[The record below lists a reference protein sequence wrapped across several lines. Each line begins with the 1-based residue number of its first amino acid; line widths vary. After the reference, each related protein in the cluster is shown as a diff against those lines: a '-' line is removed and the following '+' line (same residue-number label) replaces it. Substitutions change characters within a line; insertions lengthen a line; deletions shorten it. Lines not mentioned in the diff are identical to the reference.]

1 MAGRWLRWCRWV
13 VAACLLAGCSL
24 EGGAVVRPTALPLP
38 TPTAPPDAP
47 AADPG
52 WRLGV
57 TEEPVDLYPYS
68 FNARA
73 AAPLIELLYPAPLTV
88 VSEAYTTSGVLE
100 RVPSFANGDVA
111 YITTTVNLDASGAI
125 TQTQTGTITSVRQLA
140 VTYRW
145 NPNLRW
151 ADGAPVTAA
160 DSVFAF
166 QVLRGSA
173 ATPQLSIQSDLTA
186 DYVAV
191 DEHTTKAFLP
201 PGRDDPN
208 YLSTVWTPLPRQR
221 FEGTPT
227 PQQVAEALGR
237 DPLGYGP
244 YRLTSWTTQLEFAR
258 AESAAAFAGSF
269 PERLTVRMFPDLA
282 MLRADIAAGLTDV
295 GWSEALPGQQ
305 REPLAA
311 DAAAGKLQ
319 AMSSPTPIWE
329 HLDFNLAV
337 PALQDIRMR
346 RAIALG
352 FNRQALVAE
361 LYGADGRAWD
371 SWIAPES
378 WAYAPDRLTRYPYD
392 PAQANALLD
401 EMGYKDANGDGT
413 RDRPDS
419 QPFTLTLITS
429 EQTAVR
435 QAISNRLVADMAA
448 LGVQIDVRTLSTQQL
463 YSQQGPLFQRQFEL
477 ALFGWLR
484 GADPDGA
491 VLWSCAAIPNQINNF
506 TGDNFTGWCIDTADA
521 AIRAA
526 SATLDQ
532 TARGS
537 AYADHQEIMSRE
549 LPIVPLFDRRLTVIA
564 RPAIKGVQPDPFAPL
579 TWNLARWQR

>member
-1 MAGRWLRWCRWV
+1 MAGRWLRWCRWLV
-13 VAACLLAGCSL
+13 VASLLVGCSI

-38 TPTAPPDAP
+38 TPAAPPDAP
-47 AADPG
+47 PADPG

-57 TEEPVDLYPYS
+57 TEEPIDLYPYS
-68 FNARA
+68 FNARS
-73 AAPLIELLYPAPLTV
+73 AAPLIELLYPAPLAI
-88 VSEAYTTSGVLE
+88 VSEVPTTTGVLE

-111 YITTTVNLDASGAI
+111 YITTTVYLDASGAI
-125 TQTQTGTITSVRQLA
+125 TQTQTATITSVRQLA

-145 NPNLRW
+145 NPALRW

-160 DSVFAF
+160 DSVFAY

-191 DEHTTKAFLP
+191 DDHTTKAFLP

-221 FEGTPT
+221 FAGTPT

-237 DPLGYGP
+237 EPLGYGP
-244 YRLTSWTTQLEFAR
+244 YQLTAWTTQLEFAR
-258 AESAAAFAGSF
+258 SQGAAAFAGAF

-282 MLRADIAAGLTDV
+282 MLRTDIAAGLTDV
-295 GWSEALPGQQ
+295 GWSEALVGQQ
-305 REPLAA
+305 REPLELAT
-311 DAAAGKLQ
+311 AAGKLQ
-319 AMSSPTPIWE
+319 VMSAPTPIWE

-346 RAIALG
+346 RAIAYGL
-352 FNRQALVAE
+352 NRQALAAD
-361 LYGADGRAWD
+361 LYGADGRVWE

-378 WAYAPDRLTRYPYD
+378 WAYAPDRLSRHPYD
-392 PAQANALLD
+392 PAQASALLD
-401 EMGYKDANGDGT
+401 EMGYKDANGDGL
-413 RDRPDS
+413 RERPDS
-419 QPFTLTLITS
+419 QPFTLTLTTS
-429 EQTAVR
+429 EQTPVR
-435 QAISNRLVADMAA
+435 QAISARLVEDMAA
-448 LGVQIDVRTLSTQQL
+448 IGIQINVQTLSTQEL

-484 GADPDGA
+484 GPDPDGA

-506 TGDNFTGWCIDTADA
+506 TGDNFTGWCVDTADA
-521 AIRAA
+521 AIRSA
-526 SATLDQ
+526 SATLDPA
-532 TARGS
+532 ARRA

-549 LPIVPLFDRRLTVIA
+549 LPIVPLFDRRLTVMA
-564 RPAIKGVQPDPFAPL
+564 RPAVTGMQPDPFAPL